1 MADSPLV
8 IDMVCACGGSFR
20 LEVSSRAPD
29 SIFDVNKYCEVVRAW
44 NASHTGPA
52 HASKPEKR
60 TDADG

>member
-29 SIFDVNKYCEVVRAW
+29 SIFDVNKYCEIARAW
-44 NASHTGPA
+44 NTA
-52 HASKPEKR
+52 HAGHIAKPEKR
-60 TDADG
+60 SDADG